1 MRIRFLL
8 LLAIL
13 GFVSA
18 GAFNAASLLAQNN
31 GPALSEQQRALL
43 SAREQ
48 ADQARQRGDALSKQ
62 ADTAANDADRLAS
75 QAAALAARIQ
85 ASEADIKA
93 ARTRI
98 AIVDQLQRDQRTRLA
113 EKQGPMVRLTAA
125 LQMMTRKPTALAL
138 VEPRSLDELIYVRSI
153 MSTII
158 PEIERRTA
166 NLRDEVK
173 QGEALRLQADRA
185 AASLDESQKRLA
197 ERRAQL
203 GSLSASGRVQAARF
217 ANDAG
222 LEQERALAL
231 GEEARDIL
239 DLMDQIRE
247 GGEIRESLAAL
258 EGPLMRPGQGQ
269 ERPVDEGERRAE
281 IANAYRLPVIGEIT
295 AGLGEISDSGF
306 RARGVTLAVAPGAQI
321 IAPAA
326 GRVAYAGRYRGYGEI
341 LIIEH
346 DAGWTSLITNMA
358 MTSVKVGDQLVQGSP
373 VGRSGN
379 DDPEVT
385 VELRRNGRPI
395 DIAALIG

>member
-1 MRIRFLL
+1 MRMRFCL

-13 GFVSA
+13 AFASV
-18 GAFNAASLLAQNN
+18 GAFSAASLLAQNN
-31 GPALSEQQRALL
+31 GRALTEQQRALVA
-43 SAREQ
+43 AREQ

-62 ADTAANDADRLAS
+62 ADIATNDADRLAS

-85 ASEADIKA
+85 ASEADIRA

-98 AIVDQLQRDQRTRLA
+98 AIVAQLQRDQRVRLA

-166 NLRDEVK
+166 SLRDEVK
-173 QGEALRLQADRA
+173 QGEALRVQADRA
-185 AASLDESQKRLA
+185 AASLDESRQRLA
-197 ERRAQL
+197 ERRTQL

-247 GGEIRESLAAL
+247 GGEVRESLAAL
-258 EGPLMRPGQGQ
+258 QGPQLRPGQG
-269 ERPVDEGERRAE
+269 EEGSIDEGARRAD

-295 AGLGEISDSGF
+295 AGLGEISDSGY
-306 RARGVTLAVAPGAQI
+306 RARGLTLAVAPGAQI

-326 GRVAYAGRYRGYGEI
+326 GRVVYAGRYRGYGNI

-358 MTSVKVGDQLVQGSP
+358 LTSVKVGDQLVQGAP

>member
-1 MRIRFLL
+1 MRIRFCL

-13 GFVSA
+13 AFASV
-18 GAFNAASLLAQNN
+18 GAFSAASLLAQNN
-31 GPALSEQQRALL
+31 GRALTEQQRALVA
-43 SAREQ
+43 AREQ

-62 ADTAANDADRLAS
+62 ADIATNDADRLAS

-85 ASEADIKA
+85 ASEADIRA

-98 AIVDQLQRDQRTRLA
+98 AIVAQLQRDQRVRLA

-166 NLRDEVK
+166 SLRDEVK
-173 QGEALRLQADRA
+173 QGEALRVQADRA
-185 AASLDESQKRLA
+185 AASLDESRQRLA
-197 ERRAQL
+197 ERRTQL

-247 GGEIRESLAAL
+247 GGEVRESLAAL
-258 EGPLMRPGQGQ
+258 QGPQLRPGQG
-269 ERPVDEGERRAE
+269 EEGSIDEGARRAD

-295 AGLGEISDSGF
+295 AGLGEISDSGY
-306 RARGVTLAVAPGAQI
+306 RARGLTLAVAPGAQI

-326 GRVAYAGRYRGYGEI
+326 GRVVYAGRYRGYGNI

-358 MTSVKVGDQLVQGSP
+358 LTSVKVGDQLVQGAP

-379 DDPEVT
+379 DDPEVM